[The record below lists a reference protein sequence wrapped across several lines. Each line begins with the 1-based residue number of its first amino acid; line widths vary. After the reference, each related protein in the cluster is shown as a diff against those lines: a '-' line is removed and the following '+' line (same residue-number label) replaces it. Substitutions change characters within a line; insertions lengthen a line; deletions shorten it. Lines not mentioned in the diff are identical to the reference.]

1 MSDPASTN
9 HRMLLLTEGG
19 PTYRIEKR
27 LGLIREKSPLIV
39 RRALLSILITWVPL
53 LVLSVLQGTA
63 IGHRVVVPFL
73 RDFAVHPRFI
83 LSVPLLIVAE
93 VILGPHLGEASIHF
107 IHSGL
112 VLEEDFKRFD
122 NAVERGLKWRDSS
135 VAELVFVLWAYV
147 FSAISRRSMAIHVS
161 TWHGIPTD
169 STVSLT
175 WAGWWLVLF
184 CAPFFH
190 FLLLRWLWR
199 LFLWGQFL
207 WRMSKLHLQLIPT
220 HPDEAAGLAF
230 VGKAHRFFSIILFSA
245 SITSAGALANDI
257 VYDNI
262 PLPHFGPAIAIY
274 VLVAVAIVMAPLFVF
289 SPILIR
295 TKRIGLFQYG
305 TLATE
310 YASSFHKKWIGA
322 SSSREEGLLG
332 TGDIQSLADLGNSYS
347 FIEKMGPL
355 PTGPRTPVI
364 FALACLIPM
373 VPLLLTMMPLK
384 EVVKM
389 LLKVMV

>member
-1 MSDPASTN
+1 MTDPASKN
-9 HRMLLLTEGG
+9 HPMLLLTQGG
-19 PTYRIEKR
+19 PTYWIEKG
-27 LGLIREKSPLIV
+27 LGLIREQSPCVV
-39 RRALLSILITWVPL
+39 RRAFLSILLTWVPL
-53 LVLSVLQGTA
+53 LALSVLQGTA

-73 RDFAVHPRFI
+73 RDFAVHARFI
-83 LSVPLLIVAE
+83 LSLPLLIFAE

-112 VLEEDFKRFD
+112 VLEEDFKSFD
-122 NAVERGLKWRDSS
+122 NAVERGLKWRDSP
-135 VAELVFVLWAYV
+135 VPELVLVLLAYI
-147 FSAISRRSMAIHVS
+147 FATISQRSMGIHVS
-161 TWHGIPTD
+161 TWYASPVGPR
-169 STVSLT
+169 VSLT

-184 CAPFFH
+184 CVPLFQ

-230 VGKAHRFFSIILFSA
+230 VGEAHRFFSIILFSA
-245 SITSAGALANDI
+245 SVTTAGALANDI

-262 PLPHFGPAIAIY
+262 PLPYFGPAIAIY

-289 SPILIR
+289 GPILIR
-295 TKRIGLFQYG
+295 TKRTGLLRYG
-305 TLATE
+305 GLATE
-310 YASSFHKKWIGA
+310 YTSSFQKKWIGA
-322 SSSREEGLLG
+322 PLPREEALLG

-355 PTGPRTPVI
+355 PTGPRTPI
-364 FALACLIPM
+364 AFALACLIPM

-389 LLKVMV
+389 IFKVML